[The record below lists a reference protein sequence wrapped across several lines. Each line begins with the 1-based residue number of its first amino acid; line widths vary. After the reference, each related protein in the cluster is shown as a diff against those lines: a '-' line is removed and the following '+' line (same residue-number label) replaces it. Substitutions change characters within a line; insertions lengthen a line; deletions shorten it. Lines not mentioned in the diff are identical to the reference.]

1 MPLVWDVAVTF
12 TADFEKIFD
21 PQLGYFATASSLRA
35 SIDSGQLEGEALA
48 TAYASLSNAYFD
60 GVLSVFFL
68 VMMAAFLAVGLKTII
83 ATVRA
88 RAYGDHLT
96 SQEPFLESNWF
107 APSGLIATRLER
119 KVQREFEQH
128 HARRAELG

>member
-1 MPLVWDVAVTF
+1 MIRRPPRSTLFPYTTLF
-12 TADFEKIFD
+12 RSE
-21 PQLGYFATASSLRA
+21 
-35 SIDSGQLEGEALA
+35 
-48 TAYASLSNAYFD
+48 

-68 VMMAAFLAVGLKTII
+68 VMMAAFLAVGVKTVVS
-83 ATVRA
+83 TVRA

-119 KVQREFEQH
+119 KVQHEFEH
-128 HARRAELG
+128 HPARRAELG